1 MEARKRVIV
10 ALDVDNL
17 EEAEA
22 HVRDLA
28 SYVGSFK
35 VGLELLTAV
44 GAPKVVECIHALRGQ
59 VFFDGKFSD
68 IPNTIAGAAR
78 VVAGLNVKMFD
89 VHASAGVEAMMA
101 AVDNRGSSL
110 VFAVTVLTSLEEN
123 TAQLIFGG
131 TTKAKVLQMARD
143 AKIAGCDGIICSP
156 QELRFLRAPRTR
168 WPFENHARYPSRMGG
183 GRRPEADHDSR
194 GSGEGRCVVCR
205 DRAPDHKT
213 TAGNRD
219 SHPGGKTH
227 RRRNRFGALSRKKQ
241 LGSCDT
247 CQKMTKSLFSFT
259 KKRIFITQNFLSFP
273 VITFILDGSTLT

>member
-156 QELRFLRAPRTR
+156 QELRFLSEHRELDGLLRITP
-168 WPFENHARYPSRMGG
+168 GI
-183 GRRPEADHDSR
+183 RPAWA
-194 GSGEGRCVVCR
+194 V
-205 DRAPDHKT
+205 
-213 TAGNRD
+213 AGD
-219 SHPGGKTH
+219 
-227 RRRNRFGALSRKKQ
+227 Q
-241 LGSCDT
+241 
-247 CQKMTKSLFSFT
+247 
-259 KKRIFITQNFLSFP
+259 KRIMTPAEAVKAGASFVVIGRPITKPPPEIGTPIQAARRIEEEIASVL
-273 VITFILDGSTLT
+273 